1 MFFVSV
7 AAIVGIQLTFAFQS
21 PSILSAGYLIRSR
34 SSQQQQQQQRSP
46 TSCLRLLSMQR
57 LWSSSTDADS
67 NSKKDPDLTLRDRLR
82 KATGF
87 SFTIFRA
94 TIRGITGISL
104 SAIYASTV
112 AATGLWIRKVCSI
125 ILSIFPSWFRYFLQP
140 FLVLYYAPLFMLRN
154 LTGPTRQRAI
164 KQHQSMLEGW
174 KEAVEYAERTEK
186 GGYWPVIVSEDG
198 YFEMVAPPNPDDTT
212 YAEENRQFSEAM
224 AETVEHAMEVNDK
237 EDLTK

>member
-1 MFFVSV
+1 
-7 AAIVGIQLTFAFQS
+7 
-21 PSILSAGYLIRSR
+21 
-34 SSQQQQQQQRSP
+34 
-46 TSCLRLLSMQR
+46 MQR

-67 NSKKDPDLTLRDRLR
+67 NSKKDPELTLRDRLR